1 MSGTSGGRA
10 SVQIPSDV
18 IMIDSEAPNNINN
31 NSTSETDTQP
41 SESASALAPAQNAP
55 PPQVSIGEPAVG
67 YSIHQSIII
76 SHNYFKKII
85 LSDGSNRGKCL
96 VCLKEKNK
104 EVLFKMPDG
113 NLRGVEG
120 HLQSS
125 HKSYYEKYIE
135 QKAKV
140 IELRAQN
147 KRGEKNES
155 SRQQKL
161 VFGENKTMKLDVRE
175 DPDLQKRYD
184 KARVLFSAKT
194 FTAFNALKSDEIYVK
209 ALLPKTYKKVQNKS
223 VSTMSR
229 HTDQMADDIRRDL
242 MSIIQSELETKEHNT
257 FGFSTDM
264 YSSLNQYSIIA
275 LTIHFSDKNLDPWKF
290 VLYAEYF
297 GYGRRHT
304 GQNIQFALET
314 MFKEAGLDGANVHRF
329 ILMDNAANNKRC
341 ATLFEGDH
349 TVIWCAIHTLQLC
362 IKDAFRIKVGHIR
375 VAKVLKKCK
384 DVSNLVRRA
393 EARRD
398 ELKEACAV
406 TETRFIMP
414 VKPGKT
420 RWNSIEGNVNSCLVI
435 QPALTHLNAYDR
447 SNTWSETVPSVR
459 EFDVAGA
466 VHKCLQPLKIATKTW
481 ESDRKASLHQV
492 VKQLYNVKTAL
503 GDLESNS
510 PHVKTFAKN
519 LRKQVEKR
527 FPRCGT
533 SDDLLAIS
541 HFLDPSEKGCV
552 LHEYRGAYQRTISA
566 IKEMA
571 KKFDPTPVQAQGG
584 DQIDLPEND
593 EALTGTERLKKRRRI
608 SGDTPD
614 PLPVASRVEIEIER
628 FEKLPLEQTDPLDYW
643 RENKGSFDILRKIA
657 ADVYSIPASS
667 SSSER
672 AFSAATKACRKDR
685 LRMSPRTI
693 SNQMMINLNYTDV
706 ENYKEKVGIK
716 KQYTG
721 PLKQLAEVEFP
732 DELIRFETEPPI
744 NHNVDVGFDVED
756 EFEFTIDSEEE
767 SESDEE
773 ETDTSDEES

>member
-10 SVQIPSDV
+10 SVQIPRDV
-18 IMIDSEAPNNINN
+18 IIIDSDAPNNN
-31 NSTSETDTQP
+31 NSTSETETQP
-41 SESASALAPAQNAP
+41 SVSAPAQAQNAP
-55 PPQVSIGEPAVG
+55 LPQVSIGEPAVG

-76 SHNYFKKII
+76 SHNYFEKKI
-85 LSDGSNRGKCL
+85 LSDGSQRGKCL

-120 HLQSS
+120 HLQSN
-125 HKSYYEKYIE
+125 HKTYYEKYIE
-135 QKAKV
+135 QKASV

-147 KRGEKNES
+147 KRGEKTGG

-161 VFGENKTMKLDVRE
+161 VSGENKTLKLDVRE
-175 DPDLQKRYD
+175 DPDLQRRYD
-184 KARVLFSAKT
+184 EARVLFSAKT

-209 ALLPKTYKKVQNKS
+209 ALLPKTYKKVKNKS
-223 VSTMSR
+223 VTTMSR
-229 HTDQMADDIRRDL
+229 HTDQMADNIRRDL
-242 MSIIQSELETKEHNT
+242 MSIIQSELDTKEQST

-275 LTIHFSDKNLDPWKF
+275 LTVHFSDKNLVPWKF

-314 MFKEAGLDGANVHRF
+314 MFKEAGLDGDNVHRY

-341 ATLFEGDH
+341 VTLFEGDH
-349 TVIWCAIHTLQLC
+349 TVMWCAIHTLQLC
-362 IKDAFRIKVGHIR
+362 IKDAFKIKVGHIR
-375 VAKVLKKCK
+375 VSKVLKKCK

-420 RWNSIEGNVNSCLVI
+420 RWNSIEGNVNSCLII
-435 QPALTHLNAYDR
+435 QPALTHLHVYDR

-459 EFDVAGA
+459 EFDVVGA

-481 ESDRKASLHQV
+481 ESDRKA
-492 VKQLYNVKTAL
+492 
-503 GDLESNS
+503 
-510 PHVKTFAKN
+510 FAKN

-533 SDDLLAIS
+533 SNSLLAIA

-552 LHEYRGAYQRTISA
+552 LHEYNRAHQKTISA

-571 KKFDPTPVQAQGG
+571 KKFDPTPVQAQGE
-584 DQIDLPEND
+584 DQIDLAEND

-608 SGDTPD
+608 TGDTPE

-672 AFSAATKACRKDR
+672 AFSAATKV
-685 LRMSPRTI
+685 SFI
-693 SNQMMINLNYTDV
+693 
-706 ENYKEKVGIK
+706 
-716 KQYTG
+716 
-721 PLKQLAEVEFP
+721 
-732 DELIRFETEPPI
+732 
-744 NHNVDVGFDVED
+744 
-756 EFEFTIDSEEE
+756 
-767 SESDEE
+767 
-773 ETDTSDEES
+773 

>member
-1 MSGTSGGRA
+1 
-10 SVQIPSDV
+10 
-18 IMIDSEAPNNINN
+18 
-31 NSTSETDTQP
+31 
-41 SESASALAPAQNAP
+41 
-55 PPQVSIGEPAVG
+55 
-67 YSIHQSIII
+67 
-76 SHNYFKKII
+76 
-85 LSDGSNRGKCL
+85 
-96 VCLKEKNK
+96 
-104 EVLFKMPDG
+104 MPDG

-120 HLQSS
+120 HLQSN
-125 HKSYYEKYIE
+125 HKTYYEKYIE

-147 KRGEKNES
+147 KRGEKTDG

-161 VFGENKTMKLDVRE
+161 VFGENKTLKLDVRE
-175 DPDLQKRYD
+175 DPELQKRYD
-184 KARVLFSAKT
+184 EARVLFSAMT

-209 ALLPKTYKKVQNKS
+209 ALLPKTYKKVKNKS

-229 HTDQMADDIRRDL
+229 HTDQMADDIRRNL

-275 LTIHFSDKNLDPWKF
+275 LTMHFSDKNLVPWKF

-341 ATLFEGDH
+341 VTLFEGDH

-375 VAKVLKKCK
+375 VSKVLKKCK

-398 ELKEACAV
+398 ELKEACSV

-435 QPALTHLNAYDR
+435 QPALTHLHAYDR
-447 SNTWSETVPSVR
+447 LNTWSETVPNVR
-459 EFDVAGA
+459 EFDVASA

-481 ESDRKASLHQV
+481 EADRKASLHQV

-503 GDLESNS
+503 MDLESNS
-510 PHVKTFAKN
+510 SHVKTFAKN

-533 SDDLLAIS
+533 SDDLLAIA

-552 LHEYRGAYQRTISA
+552 LHEYTGAYQRAISA

-571 KKFDPTPVQAQGG
+571 KKYDPTPVQAQGE
-584 DQIDLPEND
+584 DQIDLAEND

-628 FEKLPLEQTDPLDYW
+628 FEKMPLEQTDPLDYW

-672 AFSAATKACRKDR
+672 AFSAATKV
-685 LRMSPRTI
+685 SFI
-693 SNQMMINLNYTDV
+693 
-706 ENYKEKVGIK
+706 
-716 KQYTG
+716 
-721 PLKQLAEVEFP
+721 
-732 DELIRFETEPPI
+732 
-744 NHNVDVGFDVED
+744 
-756 EFEFTIDSEEE
+756 
-767 SESDEE
+767 
-773 ETDTSDEES
+773 